1 MSDVF
6 TVLRTPPPTVTQSMA
21 ARLLRD
27 HYGIEGTLTLQDSER
42 DQNFRVSPAS
52 GESCVLKIAN
62 SAEAADVTEFQT
74 AALLHLQGVNPG
86 VPVPR
91 VIRTI
96 TGDTQTTIQ
105 DRDGRLHNARVLSWL
120 EGVPVRHAHG
130 KPDVVVQLGTAL
142 AQLGVALQGFT
153 HPASEYALLWDIKRA
168 GSLIELLVNIE
179 DAALQR
185 ACQQRLH
192 NFVEHTE
199 PALKKLR
206 SQVIH
211 NDLNLS
217 NVLIDPEHTGVVT
230 GIIDFGDMVKSPLI
244 VDVAVAAAYLFEN
257 SSAPLASIVKFLSG
271 YTRIRPL
278 QREEL
283 ELLQELILIR
293 NVTTIVIG
301 NWRASQYPDN
311 RGYLLRSEPQ
321 ACKTIDTLTSM
332 DRSEVADIFGKACG
346 L

>member
-1 MSDVF
+1 MHDVF
-6 TVLRTPPPTVTQSMA
+6 TVLRTPPPTVTQSSA

-42 DQNFRVSPAS
+42 DQNFLVKPAA
-52 GESCVLKIAN
+52 GESYVLKIAN

-74 AALLHLQGVNPG
+74 AALLHLEAVDPG

-91 VIRTI
+91 VIRTLA
-96 TGDTQTTIQ
+96 GDRHTTIL
-105 DRDGRLHNARVLSWL
+105 DDEGRVHIARVLSWL
-120 EGVPVRHAHG
+120 DGVPVRHAPG
-130 KPDVVVQLGTAL
+130 RPDVAAQLGTVL
-142 AQLGVALQGFT
+142 AKLGVALQGFT
-153 HPASEYALLWDIKRA
+153 HPAGDYALLWDIKRA
-168 GSLIELLVNIE
+168 GSLIELLVNIK
-179 DAALQR
+179 DDALQR

-192 NFVEHTE
+192 NFVERTE
-199 PALKKLR
+199 PALRKLR

-217 NVLIDPEHTGVVT
+217 NVLIDPEQSEVVT
-230 GIIDFGDMVKSPLI
+230 GIIDFGDMVKGPLI

-257 SSAPLASIVKFLSG
+257 NSAPLASIVKFLGG

-278 QREEL
+278 RREEL

-321 ACKTIDTLTSM
+321 ACQTIDTLTGM
-332 DRSEVADIFGKACG
+332 DRSKVVDIFGKACG